1 MSARVCAKDVARAWA
16 DPMTVKKVLDPAMV
30 ACSLQQRQLVERRQ
44 RWQALAARA
53 ALDIAANERGLRLI
67 FHAER
72 GVEEELS
79 ELAALERECCS
90 FADWSVRPTD
100 GEIVLEISGA
110 SGESIAAV
118 HGMFADF
125 ARPKRSP

>member
-1 MSARVCAKDVARAWA
+1 
-16 DPMTVKKVLDPAMV
+16 MTVKKVLDPAMV

-67 FHAER
+67 FRAER

-90 FADWSVRPTD
+90 FADWSVRPSRAELDETARAIRD
-100 GEIVLEISGA
+100 GDGGLGLT
-110 SGESIAAV
+110 G
-118 HGMFADF
+118 
-125 ARPKRSP
+125 